1 MIEQTP
7 ARTPGDA
14 VSMMVLPHRS
24 LSRAGLW
31 LFLAAQ
37 SVATGGF
44 ALLAAWSGNVF
55 APVFA
60 LAELVLL
67 AWCLNR
73 VWRVSTGGELIVL
86 GPGRLEIAR
95 IGEAAPAARFH
106 PYWARLKLQPGRWR
120 GAPSRLLLR
129 SHGNEV
135 EIGAFLTESERRDL
149 AQRLGALLARM
160 ADTRLQ
166 D

>member
-95 IGEAAPAARFH
+95 IGEAAPVSMPARE
-106 PYWARLKLQPGRWR
+106 PANEPV
-120 GAPSRLLLR
+120 
-129 SHGNEV
+129 SHV
-135 EIGAFLTESERRDL
+135 HSVKTP
-149 AQRLGALLARM
+149 
-160 ADTRLQ
+160 
-166 D
+166 